1 MPNQPAP
8 CTQSELVEELNR
20 LLAEEV
26 EASLRYLNL
35 SVALEPQ
42 DEDMLELMQEAFE
55 ETVEHALILGKK
67 IRAVGGTPRMDVH
80 LHCSGSAVN
89 HADALQEV
97 LTFEEAALEGY
108 QELLERVQAA
118 NGDPDMI
125 EFLRKQVELETEHVE
140 EFRRMT
146 EV

>member
-108 QELLERVQAA
+108 QELLRKVE
-118 NGDPDMI
+118 GDVVLE
-125 EFLRKQVELETEHVE
+125 EFVRSQIAVESEHVAQLKE
-140 EFRRMT
+140 LLAE
-146 EV
+146 